1 MRILFILLSVIIHGE
16 MPATI
21 HIRVSSMRYGH
32 FLKNVYISTFRT
44 TNLPNFTYKKDAGMT
59 QAPLH
64 DYIQVGFGTDLHRL
78 VPGRGLR
85 IGGADIPCEVA
96 AVADSDGDALLHA
109 LVDAV
114 LGASGQGDIGDHFPA
129 LAVAPGQ
136 DSAPM
141 LAHALALAAQKG
153 GVVVNVD
160 CVIDLEAVKLGPWK
174 AEIRASLARLF
185 GIDPGRVN
193 VKAKTAEGL
202 GPIGAGEAI
211 AAQAV
216 VLLSF
221 SGRGPA

>member
-1 MRILFILLSVIIHGE
+1 
-16 MPATI
+16 
-21 HIRVSSMRYGH
+21 
-32 FLKNVYISTFRT
+32 
-44 TNLPNFTYKKDAGMT
+44 MT

-64 DYIQVGFGTDLHRL
+64 DYIRVGFGTDLHRL
-78 VPGRGLR
+78 VSGHGMR
-85 IGGADIPCEVA
+85 IGGVTISCGFA
-96 AVADSDGDALLHA
+96 AVADSDGDVLLHA

-114 LGASGQGDIGDHFPA
+114 LGASGQGDIGEHFPA
-129 LAVAPGQ
+129 AAVVPGQ

-141 LAHALALAAQKG
+141 LARALALAAQKG
-153 GVVVNVD
+153 GAVVNVD

-185 GIDPGRVN
+185 GIGADRIN

-216 VLLSF
+216 VLLAF
-221 SGRGPA
+221 SERGLA